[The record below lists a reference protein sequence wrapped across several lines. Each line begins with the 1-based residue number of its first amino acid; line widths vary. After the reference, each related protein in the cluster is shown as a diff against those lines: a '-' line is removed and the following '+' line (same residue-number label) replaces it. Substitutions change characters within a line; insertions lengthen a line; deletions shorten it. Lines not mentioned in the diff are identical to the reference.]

1 MAEAWIRL
9 RYEDEATARAV
20 YEAISPDNYQAP
32 EGIDIEAE
40 REGATLRIWVKTQRL
55 RSLLPTLDDLLAC
68 IQAAERAL
76 EALSR
81 DEG

>member
-9 RYEDEATARAV
+9 RYEDESTAKAV
-20 YEAISPDNYQAP
+20 HEAISPDNYQAP
-32 EGIDIEAE
+32 EGIDIQAV
-40 REGATLRIWVKTQRL
+40 REGATLRIWVRTQRL

-76 EALSR
+76 EALS
-81 DEG
+81 G